1 VEARTALMTFYG
13 QGSRF
18 VLHSKVIS
26 YRART
31 IANEI
36 KCGGE
41 ASSWEE
47 FVKEVVEGALSGAD
61 PSGWGGIDSVKSA
74 NEP

>member
-1 VEARTALMTFYG
+1 MTFYG

-26 YRART
+26 HRART

-36 KCGGE
+36 KCAGE
-41 ASSWEE
+41 ASPWE

-61 PSGWGGIDSVKSA
+61 PSSWGGINVL
-74 NEP
+74 NP